1 MEDFED
7 QDQDL
12 DLDEEEA
19 GWLAD
24 KMHILHMAIYC
35 NPLSFCPYLIRAKLG
50 FSFSFRRRKNR

>member
-24 KMHILHMAIYC
+24 KMHILHIAIYC
-35 NPLSFCPYLIRAKLG
+35 NALFVLLPLCDEDQSKLG
-50 FSFSFRRRKNR
+50 KD